1 MVVAEDNPPN
11 KDLVVA
17 ALAVTAAAVPVP
29 PNIDPAVE
37 AAVPKERA
45 GAGLA
50 VGAAAVPPNRE
61 VVPGVAEGAV
71 AGLYDRLPKRD
82 GVLVAAVGA
91 AAGVAAPP
99 KRLGLAVAA
108 PPPE

>member
-45 GAGLA
+45 GVGLA

-61 VVPGVAEGAV
+61 VVPDVAEGAV
-71 AGLYDRLPKRD
+71 AGLYDRLPKRE

-91 AAGVAAPP
+91 AAVAAPP
-99 KRLGLAVAA
+99 KRLGFAVAA